1 MGLIGPSG
9 GVTRIYYGG
18 ERIYENDEASVTGRD
33 QGRDEY
39 LSQVMRQGVRE
50 EVSLRE
56 VPSSKNIYYLSDKV
70 ISIIFPFLI
79 FLSI

>member
-1 MGLIGPSG
+1 M
-9 GVTRIYYGG
+9 
-18 ERIYENDEASVTGRD
+18 RIYENDEASVTGRD

-56 VPSSKNIYYLSDKV
+56 VPSSKKYIILATKLFPLYSLS
-70 ISIIFPFLI
+70 
-79 FLSI
+79 